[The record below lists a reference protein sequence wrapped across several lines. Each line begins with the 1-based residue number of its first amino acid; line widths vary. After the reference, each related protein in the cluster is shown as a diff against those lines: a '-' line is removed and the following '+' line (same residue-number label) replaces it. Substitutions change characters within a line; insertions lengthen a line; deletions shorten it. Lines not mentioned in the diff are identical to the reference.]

1 MRKAQKESLYRIGAQ
16 EISFQMQ
23 PQIKA
28 FIMAIII
35 IISVLQT
42 YYISITDS
50 IDILI
55 FPSVCSHQENI
66 IEIKTKRYQ
75 FHGKRNHPLRY
86 YSESLSQAG
95 SVMLFTVRS
104 Q

>member
-16 EISFQMQ
+16 EISFQMR

-42 YYISITDS
+42 
-50 IDILI
+50 
-55 FPSVCSHQENI
+55 P
-66 IEIKTKRYQ
+66 
-75 FHGKRNHPLRY
+75 
-86 YSESLSQAG
+86 
-95 SVMLFTVRS
+95 
-104 Q
+104 